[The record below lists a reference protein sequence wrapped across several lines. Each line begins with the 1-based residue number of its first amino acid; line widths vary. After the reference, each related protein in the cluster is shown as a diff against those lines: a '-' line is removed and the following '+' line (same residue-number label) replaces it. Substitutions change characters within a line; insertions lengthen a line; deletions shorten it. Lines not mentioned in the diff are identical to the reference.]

1 MTEQC
6 LGQMLY
12 ISDSWST
19 HPRGVIS

>member
-19 HPRGVIS
+19 HPRGVVS